1 MGMKEPVQDNSD
13 IIEELEARIRALTD
27 ENRLLK
33 ERMDEAGVSY
43 ADIIADNREDSAELY
58 DPNQG
63 ARIKKFEVTDKVAND
78 FFMMFCRGRKDVY
91 DLRYTNPKTGK
102 NGYYT
107 QCFNRWDP
115 CCHYNKKD
123 GVRCKDCELK
133 AYKPITLPLIK
144 AHMNGADPNGND
156 VVAIYPM
163 LDNNLCQLLVFD
175 FDNHAKGA
183 EQDDHANVDDSWKEE
198 INALRLDNKLFHPV
212 KTNGL

>member
-1 MGMKEPVQDNSD
+1 MKEPAQDNSD
-13 IIEELEARIRALTD
+13 IIEELEARIHALIE

-43 ADIIADNREDSAELY
+43 ADIVHNNGEDIAELY
-58 DPNQG
+58 DPDQG
-63 ARIKKFEVTDKVAND
+63 ARIKKFEITDKVASN

-133 AYKPITLPLIK
+133 AYKPITLPLI
-144 AHMNGADPNGND
+144 
-156 VVAIYPM
+156 
-163 LDNNLCQLLVFD
+163 
-175 FDNHAKGA
+175 
-183 EQDDHANVDDSWKEE
+183 
-198 INALRLDNKLFHPV
+198 RLHWRRI
-212 KTNGL
+212 